1 MCTASAVVEMIR
13 NADLV
18 QLQLVDVRRELFDQS
33 IHTYQ
38 KIYVVWGRKPE
49 S

>member
-1 MCTASAVVEMIR
+1 MCLLLRICGD
-13 NADLV
+13 ADFT

-33 IHTYQ
+33 IHAYQ
-38 KIYVVWGRKPE
+38 KFYVVWGRKPE